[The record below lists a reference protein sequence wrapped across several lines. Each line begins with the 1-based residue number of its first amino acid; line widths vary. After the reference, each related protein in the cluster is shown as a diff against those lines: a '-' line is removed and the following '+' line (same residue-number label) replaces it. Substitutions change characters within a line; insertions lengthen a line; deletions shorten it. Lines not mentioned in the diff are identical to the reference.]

1 MLVEATDDHFAAL
14 ISGAAPSG
22 LEVPDGGVEAVEVL
36 QMLRGLARSVRQQI
50 SPASWLVV
58 ANGEIVRLC
67 SITKAFLAPE
77 TVEIGYGLAPARR
90 GRGHAAAAVAELLDW
105 ARSEK
110 RIAAVA
116 ADTAVDNLPSQRVLE
131 RNGFIRIGGRIDAE
145 DGPLICWRRDVA

>member
-14 ISGAAPSG
+14 IAGAAPPG
-22 LEVPDGGVEAVEVL
+22 LTVPDGGVETVEVL
-36 QMLRGLARSVRQQI
+36 QMLHGLAKGVRQQI
-50 SPASWLVV
+50 NPASWMII
-58 ANGEIVRLC
+58 ADDEIVGLR
-67 SITKAFLAPE
+67 SITKAFLAPG
-77 TVEIGYGLAPARR
+77 TVEIGYGLAKARR

-105 ARSEK
+105 ARSDK

-131 RNGFIRIGGRIDAE
+131 RNGFTRIGGRIDAE